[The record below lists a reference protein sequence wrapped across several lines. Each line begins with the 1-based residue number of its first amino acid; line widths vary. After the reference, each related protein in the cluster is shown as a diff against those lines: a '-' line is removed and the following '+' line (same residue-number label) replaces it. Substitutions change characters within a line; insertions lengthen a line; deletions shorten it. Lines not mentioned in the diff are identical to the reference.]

1 MYETHH
7 EEIEF
12 LRKNIESFSMSKDY
26 EEENDN
32 ISNGLNNK
40 NNIINEEIYNKTGKK
55 IILDDEEEEN
65 DDIKITNEEKDS
77 KIFNAKKVYIS
88 KIFDEIYD
96 NIYSKDINYFFR
108 EKIKEFKE
116 VHYDSI
122 ECHAGY
128 FQKKK
133 KHKFNINECLDL
145 IDSNGHQSRYEAM
158 FEDEFISSDSYDTEL
173 FNLKKPVKK
182 EFEIKTN
189 KNLADNKDNLNEIM
203 KVLKLYNDKDIKKN
217 T

>member
-1 MYETHH
+1 MCEAHQ

-12 LRKNIESFSMSKDY
+12 LRKNIENLSFSKD
-26 EEENDN
+26 EINDTM
-32 ISNGLNNK
+32 SNGNKLNKK
-40 NNIINEEIYNKTGKK
+40 NIIYNKTGKK
-55 IILDDEEEEN
+55 IFIEDSEEN
-65 DDIKITNEEKDS
+65 DIYENTSDN
-77 KIFNAKKVYIS
+77 FLQKKLEIS
-88 KIFDEIYD
+88 KIFDDIYD
-96 NIYSKDINYFFR
+96 NIYSKDINYFFNKR
-108 EKIKEFKE
+108 VKKFKE

-122 ECHAGY
+122 ECCAGY
-128 FQKKK
+128 YQKKK
-133 KHKFNINECLDL
+133 KHKFNINECLDM
-145 IDSNGHQSRYEAM
+145 INSNGHQSRYEAI